1 MPQRTEFK
9 SMECPIA
16 RSLGSVGERWSFLI
30 LRDAFQ
36 GMTKFD
42 EFRKSIPI
50 ATNVLARQLK
60 MLTESGMLETRH
72 YSDHAN
78 RVDYVLTEKGRDFF
92 PVIAAMMAWSNK
104 HLPSKKGPSLEMADR
119 GSGKV
124 FHPRVVNGHGETV
137 SVDNVLV
144 VPGPAA
150 SRMMHKRLRSSV
162 KALRYS

>member
-36 GMTKFD
+36 GLTKFD

-50 ATNVLARQLK
+50 ATNVLSRQLK

-78 RVDYVLTEKGRDFF
+78 RVDYVLTDKGQDFF

-104 HLPSKKGPSLEMADR
+104 HLSPKGPSLEMADR
-119 GSGKV
+119 STGRV
-124 FHPRVVNGHGETV
+124 FRPRVVNNHGETV
-137 SVDNVLV
+137 SLDNVVV

-150 SRMMHKRLRSSV
+150 SRTMIKRLRSSV

>member
-1 MPQRTEFK
+1 MPQRTKFK
-9 SMECPIA
+9 TMECPIA

-30 LRDAFQ
+30 LRDAFL
-36 GMTKFD
+36 GMTRFD

-50 ATNVLARQLK
+50 ATNVLSRQLK

-72 YSDHAN
+72 YSDHPN

-104 HLPSKKGPSLEMADR
+104 HLALKGPALEMAER
-119 GSGKV
+119 SNGKV
-124 FHPRVVNGHGETV
+124 FRPRVVNGHGETV
-137 SVDNVLV
+137 SLDNVV
-144 VPGPAA
+144 IVPGPAA
-150 SRMMHKRLRSSV
+150 SRAMHKHLRSSV